1 MGRLVA
7 AIGDVGRSV
16 GYITRFGKR
25 SFSRQRYDEIE
36 LYLAERETERLRDLV
51 TG

>member
-16 GYITRFGKR
+16 ILLDSENGAFWENDLMRLSYI
-25 SFSRQRYDEIE
+25 
-36 LYLAERETERLRDLV
+36 
-51 TG
+51 